1 MEDRKNKKKWI
12 VTPLKLP
19 DLTSLLDS
27 AKIGNKV
34 WLMNFLL
41 ACSLFRNLKSK
52 STVLVPKSSNLLVG
66 RIQIIF
72 DISGLTYIIEV

>member
-1 MEDRKNKKKWI
+1 MD
-12 VTPLKLP
+12 
-19 DLTSLLDS
+19 
-27 AKIGNKV
+27 
-34 WLMNFLL
+34 FLL